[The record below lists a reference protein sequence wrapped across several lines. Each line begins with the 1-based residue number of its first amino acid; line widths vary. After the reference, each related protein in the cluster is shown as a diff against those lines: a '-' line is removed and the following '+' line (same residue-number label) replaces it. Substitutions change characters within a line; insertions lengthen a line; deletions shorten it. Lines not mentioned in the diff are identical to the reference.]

1 MVNQTS
7 VIISSHK
14 FKSFSVY
21 YCINSFVTMIFILLV
36 EMQEDEVDDRMAY
49 MIPSLLDLNWGPC
62 SKCCAL

>member
-1 MVNQTS
+1 
-7 VIISSHK
+7 
-14 FKSFSVY
+14 
-21 YCINSFVTMIFILLV
+21 MIFILLV